1 MTTVTEQFAKAQK
14 TGYEA
19 MFGVSEK
26 ALAGLEKIALLNIQA
41 VQATLSESQEFAT
54 QAVLTQHVQGL
65 LDLQSTYAQP
75 LPQKVKSYW
84 EHVSNI
90 IFDTQDELA
99 AATDERLKQYREE
112 AQAFVRSVVDNASV
126 SDTGLSSWK
135 TAFLA
140 VDEAAASAQNT
151 AEQTGSKIIESTKE
165 ITQAATSDASRP
177 VIIIAEDKT
186 TKG

>member
-19 MFGVSEK
+19 MFGVTEK
-26 ALAGLEKIALLNIQA
+26 AIDGLEKIALLNIQA
-41 VQATLSESQEFAT
+41 VKATLSESHEFAT
-54 QAVLTQHVQGL
+54 QAVLTQHAQGL

-84 EHVSNI
+84 EHVSTI
-90 IFDTQDELA
+90 FFDTQDELA
-99 AATDERLKQYREE
+99 AAADERMKQYREE
-112 AQAFVRSVVDNASV
+112 AQAFVRSVVDSASV
-126 SDTGLSSWK
+126 SDTGLSPWK

-140 VDEAAASAQNT
+140 ADEAAASAKNT
-151 AEQTGSKIIESTKE
+151 TERTGSQVIESASE
-165 ITQAATSDASRP
+165 ITQAPAAEASRP
-177 VIIIAEDKT
+177 VIVAEDKT

>member
-1 MTTVTEQFAKAQK
+1 MTTVTVQLAKAQK

-19 MFGVSEK
+19 MLGVSEK
-26 ALAGLEKIALLNIQA
+26 AFAGLEKIALLNIQA
-41 VQATLSESQEFAT
+41 VKATLSESHEFAT

-140 VDEAAASAQNT
+140 VDEAAESAQNT
-151 AEQTGSKIIESTKE
+151 DGRTGAKIIESTNE
-165 ITQAATSDASRP
+165 IAQAAAGDAARP
-177 VIIIAEDKT
+177 VIIAEDKT